1 MEFFGD
7 IKSTMKQYNFE
18 IDTEPS
24 VGEFDLHFTDFFVY
38 RYQSIVPNA
47 HFARRVKSYISPV
60 AGDIFDYILLNK
72 NRLLKKIN
80 YTKILIVKTI
90 FSRTVQVKK
99 YMAKGYS
106 LNRQHRNG

>member
-38 RYQSIVPNA
+38 RY
-47 HFARRVKSYISPV
+47 
-60 AGDIFDYILLNK
+60 
-72 NRLLKKIN
+72 
-80 YTKILIVKTI
+80 
-90 FSRTVQVKK
+90 
-99 YMAKGYS
+99 
-106 LNRQHRNG
+106 